1 MDKPSA
7 RITPP
12 EPPRERIGID
22 VHFSSGGGS
31 RFFHTD
37 KKTVIALVEGMIQT
51 ETKVIFINQTAINFK
66 NVKYLDFYG
75 M

>member
-12 EPPRERIGID
+12 GPPRERIGID
-22 VHFSSGGGS
+22 VYFLGGGN

-37 KKTVIALVEGMIQT
+37 KETIITLIEQMAQT
-51 ETKVIFINQTAINFK
+51 ETKVICINQTAINFK

-75 M
+75 I